1 MNLELIMNVN
11 EQIKQIAQR
20 IKYLRDAVDMTEQ
33 EVADLAGISIEE
45 YKEYEN
51 GEKDIPIS
59 AIYSTAAALGVDP
72 TELLLGETPR
82 MAEYCITRKNAG
94 IIIERFPG
102 YSFEALAHNFIGRD
116 KEPMIVTL
124 SSSQEHAQLVS
135 HSGQEFNYVLEG
147 KIGITIGAR
156 NFELSAGDSVY
167 FLPSIPHGQY
177 AITETAKFLTIIDK
191 ENG

>member
-1 MNLELIMNVN
+1 MNVN
-11 EQIKQIAQR
+11 EQIKQIANR
-20 IKYLRDAVDMTEQ
+20 IKYLRDAVDMSESD
-33 EVADLAGISIEE
+33 VSKAIGITLEE
-45 YKEYEN
+45 YLCYEN

-59 AIYSTAAALGVDP
+59 VIYSTAAALGVDP
-72 TELLLGETPR
+72 TELILGEAPR
-82 MAEYCITRKNAG
+82 MAEYCITRNNSG
-94 IIIERFPG
+94 IMIERYPG

-124 SSSQEHAQLVS
+124 SASQERAPLVS

-147 KIGITIGAR
+147 KIGITIGTR
-156 NFELSAGDSVY
+156 TFELSKGDSVY

-191 ENG
+191 ENV

>member
-1 MNLELIMNVN
+1 
-11 EQIKQIAQR
+11 
-20 IKYLRDAVDMTEQ
+20 
-33 EVADLAGISIEE
+33 
-45 YKEYEN
+45 
-51 GEKDIPIS
+51 
-59 AIYSTAAALGVDP
+59 
-72 TELLLGETPR
+72 

-94 IIIERFPG
+94 IMIERYPG

-124 SSSQEHAQLVS
+124 SASQERAALVS

-147 KIGITIGAR
+147 KIGITLGKR
-156 NFELSAGDSVY
+156 TFELSAGDSVY
-167 FLPSIPHGQY
+167 FMPSIPHGQF